1 MCNRKIKFYRNKE
14 ESRLTRQIN
23 NELRELKE
31 KELREIN
38 TITMLNSIASDN
50 NYITFNDLFIGR
62 S

>member
-14 ESRLTRQIN
+14 ESRLSRQIN

-50 NYITFNDLFIGR
+50 K
-62 S
+62 